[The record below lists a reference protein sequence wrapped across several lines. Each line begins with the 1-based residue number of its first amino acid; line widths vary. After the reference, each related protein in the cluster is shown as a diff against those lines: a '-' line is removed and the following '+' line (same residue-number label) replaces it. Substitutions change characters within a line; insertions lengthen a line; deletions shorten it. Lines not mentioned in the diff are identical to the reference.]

1 MWPIDR
7 HPGEGRDPSRLMI
20 LLKPK
25 LGWIPA
31 DAGMTSRTRLTPLI
45 LFPAIDLKD
54 GQCVRL
60 KLGEMDQAT
69 VFNEDPADQ
78 ALQFERQ
85 GFKYLHIV
93 DLNGA
98 FAGKPVNGA
107 AVDAILAAV
116 RMPVQLG
123 GGIRDLA
130 TIEHWLAKG
139 IRRVIL
145 GTIAVRDPALVR
157 EACKRFPG
165 RVAVGIDA
173 KGGKV
178 AVEGWAE
185 TSELTAI
192 DLAKRFEDAGVA
204 AIIYTDIDRDGV
216 LKGLNLPSTAE
227 LARSTKIPVIA
238 SGGLASIDDIKAL
251 LLPEYKLLEGA
262 ITGRALYDGRIDP
275 KQALALL
282 EAA

>member
-1 MWPIDR
+1 M
-7 HPGEGRDPSRLMI
+7 
-20 LLKPK
+20 
-25 LGWIPA
+25 
-31 DAGMTSRTRLTPLI
+31 I

-54 GQCVRL
+54 GACVRL

-69 VFNEDPADQ
+69 VFNLDPAAQ
-78 ALQFERQ
+78 ARTFEAQ
-85 GFKYLHIV
+85 GFEYLHIV

-107 AVDAILAAV
+107 AVEAILAAV
-116 RMPVQLG
+116 KMPVQLG

-130 TIEHWLAKG
+130 TVEAWLAKG
-139 IRRVIL
+139 VRRVIL
-145 GTIAVRDPALVR
+145 GTVAVRDPALVR
-157 EACKRFPG
+157 EACRRFPG

-178 AVEGWAE
+178 AVQGWAE

-192 DLAKRFEDAGVA
+192 ELARQFEDAGVA

-216 LKGLNLPSTAE
+216 LKGINWESTAE
-227 LARSTKIPVIA
+227 LARATRIPVIA
-238 SGGLASIDDIKAL
+238 SGGLASIEDVKAL
-251 LLPEYKLLEGA
+251 LRPEHAMLEGA

-275 KQALALL
+275 QEALALL
-282 EAA
+282 RG